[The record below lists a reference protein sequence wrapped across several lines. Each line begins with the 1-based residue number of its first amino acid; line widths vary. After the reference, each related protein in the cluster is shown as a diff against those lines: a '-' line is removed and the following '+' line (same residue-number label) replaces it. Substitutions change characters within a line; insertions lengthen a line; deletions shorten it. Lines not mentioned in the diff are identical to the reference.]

1 MENLRIN
8 SVSFAGI
15 RKVTTFILPISS
27 SKKLTD
33 ISVSIKDGFV
43 TSYNKKQANSPL
55 LKVTQFFAKKDKL
68 VGTHIEYP
76 NGGYKGSR
84 TFANGLQMSYSATKL
99 SDDLYLAGTTL
110 KNPKKGLISAHIS
123 HDAFDEKGKPVIF
136 TLKQLLKMMKSTKK
150 ARLIPP
156 EELAKL

>member
-55 LKVTQFFAKKDKL
+55 LKVTQFFAKDKL
-68 VGTHIEYP
+68 VGTHVEYP
-76 NGGYKGSR
+76 NGGYKGNR

-110 KNPKKGLISAHIS
+110 KNPKRGLISAHIS

>member
-1 MENLRIN
+1 MENLKIAH
-8 SVSFAGI
+8 VSFSGV
-15 RKVTTFILPISS
+15 RKITTFVLPISS

-33 ISVSIKDGFV
+33 ISVIIKDGFV

-68 VGTHIEYP
+68 VGTHVEYP

-99 SDDLYLAGTTL
+99 SDDFYVAGTTL
-110 KNPKKGLISAHIS
+110 KSPKQGLISAHIS
-123 HDAFDEKGKPVIF
+123 HDAYDKEGKPFIF
-136 TLKQLLKMMKSTKK
+136 TLKQIQKMMSESKS
-150 ARLIPP
+150 ARELCE